1 MEHQGIAGVMA
12 NFHPALY
19 EWMLRHYQDQKNTVE
34 ELSAVLT
41 MCSYIEMKNYPQNAK
56 YALQEMGLSI
66 DLMTRKINSNGMSP
80 TLEGEVRQLNYLS
93 GIWKKRLKLI

>member
-1 MEHQGIAGVMA
+1 
-12 NFHPALY
+12 
-19 EWMLRHYQDQKNTVE
+19 
-34 ELSAVLT
+34 
-41 MCSYIEMKNYPQNAK
+41 MKNYPQNAK